1 MRGPFRRAPQ
11 VPADVLSRAGLRRG
25 DRVLAHTTATDG
37 TWLLGTREALFV
49 VPPAPSGASVVEPG
63 SRVVEPVE
71 TLRIPWQRV
80 ESADWSRDEER
91 LRVTEVADFGQV
103 RPVHVFSLAEPGLLL
118 PMVRERVTATVLL
131 QRRVLVSGKKGLT
144 VVARR
149 SPRRDEGISWAC
161 EYDAGLDPADPVVA
175 QAAAAGLRAA
185 QEEVGA
191 EGEPI

>member
-1 MRGPFRRAPQ
+1 MRGPFRRAAQ

-25 DRVLAHTTATDG
+25 DRVLAHTTTTDG
-37 TWLLGTREALFV
+37 TWLLGTREALVV
-49 VPPAPSGASVVEPG
+49 VPDQGRLPQG
-63 SRVVEPVE
+63 E
-71 TLRIPWQRV
+71 TDSARTRTTRIPWQQV

-91 LRVTEVADFGQV
+91 LRVTEVAEFGQV
-103 RPVHVFSLAEPGLLL
+103 CPVHVFSLAEPGLLL

-131 QRRVLVSGKKGLT
+131 QRRVVVSGSKGLT

-161 EYDAGLDPADPVVA
+161 EYDAGVDPADPAVA
-175 QAAAAGLRAA
+175 EAAAAGLRAA

-191 EGEPI
+191 GGEPI